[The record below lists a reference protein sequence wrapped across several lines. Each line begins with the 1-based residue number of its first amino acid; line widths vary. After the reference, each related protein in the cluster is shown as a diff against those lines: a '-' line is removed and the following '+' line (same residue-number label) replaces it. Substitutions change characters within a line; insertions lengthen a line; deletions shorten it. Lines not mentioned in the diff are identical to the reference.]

1 MNDVANL
8 YSVNRKDDPE
18 RYHALSENVQALND
32 NLRVKLGREPTE
44 QELLAEAKKMQ
55 AEKELK
61 VKDGWFWEKTTRHRL
76 EMTTAELRVA
86 DELKRKKE
94 AGK

>member
-1 MNDVANL
+1 MQ
-8 YSVNRKDDPE
+8 K
-18 RYHALSENVQALND
+18 LND
-32 NLRVKLGREPTE
+32 DLRVKLGREPTN
-44 QELLAEAKKMQ
+44 QELLAAAKKAQ
-55 AEKELK
+55 AEDELK

-86 DELKRKKE
+86 DELNRKKE